1 MDHLNALHLFTRI
14 VEARSFSRAADMLD
28 IPRATAT
35 HAIKQLEA
43 RLSTRL
49 LERTTRHVRPTPDGQ
64 AFYERCVHVLSELDD
79 AEASLRHAAA
89 DPRGTLRVDMHGTHA
104 IEIVLPRIT
113 EFRERYPHIDIVISS
128 EDRLV
133 DLVREGIDC
142 AIRGGTPRDSSLI
155 ARRLA
160 VIPEVT
166 CASPA
171 YLERFGTPRHPS
183 ELSSHQAVKF
193 FNSSG
198 GVDYP
203 FEFLVDGK
211 IREYDLAGWLTVNY
225 AESYV
230 VGALHGCGLI
240 QLPRFHIEDALHD
253 GRLVEVLPD
262 FAGPGVPVTALY
274 PHRRQLSPRV
284 RLFID
289 WVSQLYEEKFG
300 PPKPVCLPHS
310 KRKG

>member
-1 MDHLNALHLFTRI
+1 MDHLDALHLFTRI
-14 VEARSFSRAADMLD
+14 VEQRSFGRAADQLD

-43 RLSTRL
+43 RLGTRL
-49 LERTTRHVRPTPDGQ
+49 LERSTRHVRPTPDGE

-79 AEASLRHAAA
+79 AEASLRHAASN
-89 DPRGTLRVDMHGTHA
+89 PRGILRVDMHGTHA
-104 IEIVLPRIT
+104 TGIVLPRIR
-113 EFRERYPHIDIVISS
+113 EFRERYPNIDIVISS

-142 AIRGGTPRDSSLI
+142 AIRGGTVRDSSLV

-166 CASPA
+166 CASPD
-171 YLERFGTPRHPS
+171 YLARFGTPRHPS
-183 ELSSHQAVKF
+183 ELASHQAVQF

-198 GVDYP
+198 GRAYP
-203 FEFLVDGK
+203 FEFTIDGK
-211 IREYDLAGWLTVNY
+211 LREVELKGWLTVNY

-230 VGALHGCGLI
+230 VAARNGCGLI
-240 QLPRFHIEDALHD
+240 QLPRYHVEDDLRSGH
-253 GRLVEVLPD
+253 LIEVLAD
-262 FAGPGVPVTALY
+262 FSGPGFPITALY

-284 RLFID
+284 RIFLD
-289 WVSQLYEEKFG
+289 WVGQLYEEAFG
-300 PPKPVCLPHS
+300 PTQAS
-310 KRKG
+310 T

>member
-1 MDHLNALHLFTRI
+1 MDHLDALHLFTRI
-14 VEARSFSRAADMLD
+14 VEQRSFGRAADQLD

-43 RLSTRL
+43 RLGTRL
-49 LERTTRHVRPTPDGQ
+49 LERSTRHVRPTPDGE

-79 AEASLRHAAA
+79 AEASLRHAASN
-89 DPRGTLRVDMHGTHA
+89 PRGILRVDMHGTHA
-104 IEIVLPRIT
+104 TGIVLPRIR
-113 EFRERYPHIDIVISS
+113 EFRERYPNIDIVISS

-142 AIRGGTPRDSSLI
+142 AIRGGAVRDSSLV

-166 CASPA
+166 CASPD
-171 YLERFGTPRHPS
+171 YLARFGTPQHPS
-183 ELSSHQAVKF
+183 ELAAHQAVQF

-198 GVDYP
+198 GRAYP
-203 FEFLVDGK
+203 FEFTIDGK
-211 IREYDLAGWLTVNY
+211 LREVELKGWLTVNY

-230 VGALHGCGLI
+230 VAARNGCGLI
-240 QLPRFHIEDALHD
+240 QLPRYHVEDDLRSGH
-253 GRLVEVLPD
+253 LIEVLAD
-262 FAGPGVPVTALY
+262 FSGPGFPITALY

-284 RLFID
+284 RIFLD
-289 WVSQLYEEKFG
+289 WVGQLYEEAFE
-300 PPKPVCLPHS
+300 PTQAS
-310 KRKG
+310 T